1 MTSTLHHIAHRTKN
15 LPPLRVGIGG
25 PVGSGKTT
33 LLEMLCKDMREKYDL
48 VAIIRVADNEALARV
63 VTEHM
68 LKVSGITKTET
79 LIAFQAFSKHDLER
93 MFSIGA

>member
-1 MTSTLHHIAHRTKN
+1 MISAIVLINTERSRVNAVADALGDI
-15 LPPLRVGIGG
+15 VGISEVYSVAGA
-25 PVGSGKTT
+25 
-33 LLEMLCKDMREKYDL
+33 YDL
-48 VAIIRVADNEALARV
+48 VAIIRVADNDALARV

>member
-1 MTSTLHHIAHRTKN
+1 MISAIVLINTERSRVNAVADALGDIA
-15 LPPLRVGIGG
+15 GISEVYSVAGA
-25 PVGSGKTT
+25 
-33 LLEMLCKDMREKYDL
+33 YDL

-79 LIAFQAFSKHDLER
+79 LIAFQAFSKLDLER